1 MSNFNQYFRNTGAKI
16 IVDRFFNKVDAYNPK
31 VKVGKIGYSFIEEPP
46 QPASYYIENGLTAT
60 HKIRIEYTTITDGKE
75 DPEMKY
81 AEFEVP
87 KEIDG
92 AFIIEGAY
100 RISTNRMG
108 SDYDC
113 RIKMSGTGDYKVNF
127 DYDRVYDIQKQILK
141 IKRINPELGIADKPI
156 DIKFEDIDKYLETDK
171 KEILKLTER
180 QTKKL
185 MIKLDLDYKP
195 EYITQ
200 KLIQECLAFGDD
212 RLKDLIIDKT
222 LESVPNSFMQ
232 YIFRN
237 NNGRNYFAARRRIT
251 SYFTKYGKI
260 QDQVTAI
267 STLAFRYFKGSSDNK
282 GDSSLQV
289 PPGVNSINLEA
300 ISQKIVI
307 PASVAFNQTFTD
319 LVDIAD

>member
-1 MSNFNQYFRNTGAKI
+1 MSNFNQYFRKVGAKT
-16 IVDRFFNKVDAYNPK
+16 IVDRFFNKVDIYNPN
-31 VKVGKIGYSFIEEPP
+31 VKVSSIGFSFIEEPP
-46 QPASYYIENGLTAT
+46 LPASYYIENGLTAV
-60 HKIRIEYTTITDGKE
+60 HKVRIEYTVNDE
-75 DPEMKY
+75 DELKF

-87 KEIDG
+87 KEVDG

-100 RISTNRMG
+100 RISTNRLG

-113 RIKMSGTGDYKVNF
+113 RIKMSGVGDHKINF
-127 DYDRVYDIQKQILK
+127 DYDRYYDIRKQVLK
-141 IKRINPELGIADKPI
+141 IKKINQDLGIADKPI
-156 DIKFEDIDKYLETDK
+156 DIKFEDIDDFLKTDK
-171 KEILKLTER
+171 KEVLKLSER
-180 QTKKL
+180 QVKKL
-185 MIKLDLDYKP
+185 MIKLDLDYTP

-212 RLKDLIIDKT
+212 RLRDLIIDKT

-237 NNGRNYFAARRRIT
+237 NNGQNYFAARRRIT
-251 SYFTKYGKI
+251 SYFTKHGKI

-267 STLAFRYFKGSSDNK
+267 NTLALRFFKGSSDNK
-282 GDSSLQV
+282 GDSGLQV

-307 PASVAFNQTFTD
+307 PASVAFNSTFTD
-319 LVDIAD
+319 LIDIAD

>member
-16 IVDRFFNKVDAYNPK
+16 IVDRFFNRVDSYNPN
-31 VKVGKIGYSFIEEPP
+31 VKISSIGFSFVEEPP

-60 HKIRIEYTTITDGKE
+60 HKVRIEYTVNEE
-75 DPEMKY
+75 DELKY

-113 RIKMSGTGDYKVNF
+113 RIKMSGTGNYKINF
-127 DYDRVYDIQKQILK
+127 DYDRVYDIQKQVLK
-141 IKRINPELGIADKPI
+141 IKKINQDLGIADKPI
-156 DIKFEDIDKYLETDK
+156 DIKFDEIDEFLKTDK
-171 KEILKLTER
+171 KEILRLSER
-180 QTKKL
+180 QVKKL
-185 MIKLDLDYKP
+185 MIKLDLDYTP

-222 LESVPNSFMQ
+222 IESVPNSFMQ

-307 PASVAFNQTFTD
+307 PSSVSFNQTFTD
-319 LVDIAD
+319 LVD